1 MKNTQHRRSN
11 CPINFA
17 LEIFGDTWSLLIIR
31 DMVYFGK
38 KTYGDF
44 LASEEGIATN
54 ILASR
59 LAHLEQTGILVKRP
73 CASDRRKEG
82 YFLTE
87 KGLDLIPLLLDMAD
101 WSARHDPHTGAPAAW
116 IALVNAEKDRML
128 RLIRETVQNGGSVFG
143 GEESVWS
150 KVAPQ

>member
-1 MKNTQHRRSN
+1 M
-11 CPINFA
+11 
-17 LEIFGDTWSLLIIR
+17 
-31 DMVYFGK
+31 
-38 KTYGDF
+38 
-44 LASEEGIATN
+44 
-54 ILASR
+54 
-59 LAHLEQTGILVKRP
+59 KRP

-101 WSARHDPHTGAPAAW
+101 WSARHDPHTEAPAAW

-150 KVAPQ
+150 KVAQQ